1 MYARVN
7 FRGANSIAPTYSIEP
22 AYPVVL
28 RELVCMY
35 ALRPQTTV
43 HDRLLAPSVQTV
55 PDGARLF
62 HRRDVE
68 LQAPPFDDVS
78 PCGLAL
84 YIIVNGPVREDR
96 AAKNDVTKVWMS

>member
-1 MYARVN
+1 MRARAT
-7 FRGANSIAPTYSIEP
+7 FRVAISIETTSRIEP
-22 AYPVVL
+22 ADPIVL

-35 ALRPQTTV
+35 VLPRPQTTV
-43 HDRLLAPSVQTV
+43 HDRFLDPSVQTV

-78 PCGLAL
+78 PCGPL
-84 YIIVNGPVREDR
+84 Y
-96 AAKNDVTKVWMS
+96 TL